1 MNFACFVSFMTFQFF
16 LNLAF
21 HANICPIRT
30 LIVIY
35 FIFFKK
41 IPKYVPASQD
51 GTFSKQSLAT
61 YLFLILTF
69 FAFLSSGVRHIF

>member
-30 LIVIY
+30 LMRVAGQACLRQVRPLGGPWADVFLRQRIV
-35 FIFFKK
+35 
-41 IPKYVPASQD
+41 
-51 GTFSKQSLAT
+51 LN
-61 YLFLILTF
+61 LLW
-69 FAFLSSGVRHIF
+69 RN